1 MKIRFSQTILMLTL
15 MLSGCQRTEE
25 FVSAGEISVYQPFRI
40 GSSVTYRLDST
51 VYASNLTSKTVRT
64 HVIRLVTDATVT
76 DGMGRTAWRIIRSI
90 RDPYDSTRWIPEVS
104 FLAIPT
110 TSTLEWIEQNQRF
123 ILMSLPIRDGFS
135 WGGNRFINTVSDPQR
150 QYLDGW
156 AYTWKSVGSPH
167 AAGDRIFQNTA
178 TVELRNDSI
187 NDARDRTRYFSRDF
201 ARDVYA
207 KGVGLIYRERIH
219 EVWQPPNGSSS
230 TGYFEP
236 GSHGIRMT
244 YLSHKES
251 P

>member
-1 MKIRFSQTILMLTL
+1 MNIRLSMAIPMLL
-15 MLSGCQRTEE
+15 LLAGCQRTEE
-25 FVSAGEISVYQPFRI
+25 AVSAGEISDYQPFRI

-51 VYASNLTSKTVRT
+51 IYASNLTSKIVRT
-64 HVIRLVTDATVT
+64 HVIRMVTDAAVT
-76 DGMGRTAWRIIRSI
+76 DGMGRTAYRIIRSI
-90 RDPYDSTRWIPEVS
+90 RDAADSARWIPEAS

-110 TSTLEWIEQNQRF
+110 TGTLEWIEQNQRF
-123 ILMSLPIRDGFS
+123 ILMSLPIRERFS
-135 WGGNRFINTVSDPQR
+135 WRGNRFINTVTDPQR

-156 AYTWKSVGSPH
+156 DYTWRSVGSPF
-167 AAGDRIFQNTA
+167 AIGDRIFQNTA

-187 NDARDRTRYFSRDF
+187 NDGRDKSKYFSRDI

-207 KGVGLIYRERIH
+207 RGVGLIYRERIH
-219 EVWQPPNGSSS
+219 EVWQPPNGSSA

-244 YLSHKES
+244 YLGHRDS